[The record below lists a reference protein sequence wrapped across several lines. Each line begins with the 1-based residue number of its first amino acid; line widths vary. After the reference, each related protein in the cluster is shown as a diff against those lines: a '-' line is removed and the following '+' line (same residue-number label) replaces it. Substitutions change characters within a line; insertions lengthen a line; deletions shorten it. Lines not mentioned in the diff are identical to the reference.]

1 MRLDDKHIL
10 ITGGGRGLGFAFAQA
25 VLAAGGTVSITG
37 RDGDKLRKAAEA
49 LSTDAAEV
57 SVHTGDVRRADD
69 VSRAIDSI
77 LERFGRIDGV
87 VNNAGIADE
96 AGFLDITEAGW
107 REVIEVNLTGPFL
120 VTQAAA
126 RVMPAGSI
134 VNIASVDAWGADGP
148 YASYVAAKHGLVG
161 LTRAAAAELGCR
173 GIRVNSVSPG
183 WTMTDMVAESVSATV
198 LARMETAFSRAAIG
212 RVVDTTEVAAA
223 VTFLLSDVSSGITG
237 IDIPVDGGTLANLY
251 ILETLADGA

>member
-1 MRLDDKHIL
+1 MRLDGKHIL
-10 ITGGGRGLGFAFAQA
+10 ITGGGRGLGFAFAEA
-25 VLAAGGTVSITG
+25 VLAAGATVSLTG
-37 RDGDKLRKAAEA
+37 RDSAKLERAAHT
-49 LSTDAAEV
+49 LSTDGVGV
-57 SVHTGDVRRADD
+57 SVHVGDVTRADD
-69 VSRAIDSI
+69 VSRAIESV

-96 AGFLDITEAGW
+96 ADFLDITEAGW
-107 REVIEVNLTGPFL
+107 REVIDVNLTGPFL

-126 RVMPAGSI
+126 RVMSAGSI

-161 LTRAAAAELGCR
+161 LTRAAAAELGRR

-183 WTMTDMVAESVSATV
+183 WTMTDMTAESVSETV
-198 LARMETAFSRAAIG
+198 LTRMKTAFSRAAIG
-212 RVVDTTEVAAA
+212 RVVETTEVAAA
-223 VTFLLSDVSSGITG
+223 VTFLLSDVSSGVTG